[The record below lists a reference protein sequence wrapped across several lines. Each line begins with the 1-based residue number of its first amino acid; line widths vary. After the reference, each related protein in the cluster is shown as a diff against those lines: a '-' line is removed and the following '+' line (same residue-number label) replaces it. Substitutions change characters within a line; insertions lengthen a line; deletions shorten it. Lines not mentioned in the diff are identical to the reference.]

1 MRQSESRV
9 AALLVPPLRRLA
21 LLDDASPCLLLLLLP
36 SALDIVTDTV
46 ILSPRCPALPRAL
59 LPPVFAS
66 RAA

>member
-21 LLDDASPCLLLLLLP
+21 LLDDASPCLLLLLP